1 MPWSCTTAPR
11 SYRAGTADT
20 DSRVETPF
28 STRGEPLLDPTSD
41 RLMKE
46 HEFVCQ
52 DCGQQIE
59 VNEPVQQA
67 ILENGCP
74 VCSAPAS
81 PDDFS

>member
-1 MPWSCTTAPR
+1 
-11 SYRAGTADT
+11 
-20 DSRVETPF
+20 
-28 STRGEPLLDPTSD
+28 
-41 RLMKE
+41 MKE